1 MVIAIAPGEEKVAEM
16 PADLTGPS
24 GIDHRLEARPPSP
37 SAKRYRPGSHQPAAL
52 GQVGH
57 LAPERDREATRQTKP
72 AGHGMLVRS
81 LMNEQASAGRRDMP
95 AREPDAEPPV
105 SIIVLTY
112 NEVAYTRACLESLRR
127 STALPYELIVVDNGS
142 TDGTPAY
149 LRTVAGAKLVLNER
163 NRGFA
168 GGCNQGLALARGR
181 YLLLLNNDTLLP
193 AGWLERLL
201 AGLADGHQSDR
212 GSTVAPADLERPGRG
227 LIGIAGPRSNTAAG
241 AQLVKEVGYAVEAP
255 PPFDPLGAAGWVA
268 GQGEALPGGID
279 SPHHPVSSHRPAEQ
293 QGEALPGGIDSLDAY
308 ARAFARQRRG
318 RRFTVEGII
327 GFCMLIRREVV
338 SLIGGF
344 DERFGIG
351 NFEDYDYCLRARLA
365 GFRIVVVDDCFV
377 HHYGSRSFAGN
388 RIDYASLMDRN
399 YALFRQKW
407 GLPDGPA
414 EARTI
419 RLGNLLARPFDPAR
433 DYVPLPPPPACEVVP
448 GRVEPPPAAA
458 ASEEQPALAHPLLA
472 EGVRLLAAGDV
483 PAARERLSRA
493 VALLPRSV
501 EARYFLGCAELQAGE
516 PAAAVRTLR
525 AAAALDPASPDVHT
539 ALGAALA
546 EAGEPAAAEQA
557 LFRAL
562 ELDPRAAEAW
572 YQLGELCRRTGRA
585 APAREALR
593 QALHLD
599 PQHEAART
607 ALETLASAP

>member
-24 GIDHRLEARPPSP
+24 GIDHWLEARPPSP
-37 SAKRYRPGSHQPAAL
+37 SAKRYRPGSRQPAAL

-57 LAPERDREATRQTKP
+57 LAPERDREATRRTKP

-95 AREPDAEPPV
+95 AREPDAEPLV

-127 STALPYELIVVDNGS
+127 STAPPYELIVVDNGS

-149 LRTVAGAKLVLNER
+149 LRTIAGAKLVLNER

-168 GGCNQGLALARGR
+168 GGCNQGLALARGQ

-201 AGLADGHQSDR
+201 AGMTDDDQNSALS
-212 GSTVAPADLERPGRG
+212 PADRQRPGRG
-227 LIGIAGPRSNTAAG
+227 MIGIAGPRSNTAAG

-255 PPFDPLGAAGWVA
+255 PPFDPLAGGAGRVD
-268 GQGEALPGGID
+268 GQGEALP
-279 SPHHPVSSHRPAEQ
+279 A
-293 QGEALPGGIDSLDAY
+293 GIDSLDAY
-308 ARAFARQRRG
+308 ARAFARQRQG
-318 RRFTVEGII
+318 RRFSVEGII

-388 RIDYASLMDRN
+388 RIDYAALMDRN

-407 GLPDGPA
+407 GLPAGA
-414 EARTI
+414 EEARTI
-419 RLGNLLARPFDPAR
+419 RLGSLLARPFDRAR

-448 GRVEPPPAAA
+448 GRVEPSPAATA
-458 ASEEQPALAHPLLA
+458 AEEQPAPPHPILA
-472 EGVRLLAAGDV
+472 EGVRLLAAGDA

-501 EARYFLGCAELQAGE
+501 EARYFLGCAELQAGD
-516 PAAAVRTLR
+516 PAAAARTLH

-546 EAGEPAAAEQA
+546 EAGELAAAEQA

-585 APAREALR
+585 EPAREALR
-593 QALHLD
+593 QALRLE